1 MRQAEQCIRKGYGE
15 CFGNTQLEE
24 IVKFGKEDIVFTLEK
39 ATEGT
44 NVDLKKLQDSCE
56 VIKGVTSAVGP
67 HLWSGVNVFLF
78 SPLQLCKL
86 QTYQLFWV
94 QGCLKSQREGQR
106 EPERARES
114 QRKPERAREETLKKA
129 ICVAKILIPGCEPKK
144 MVHI

>member
-67 HLWSGVNVFLF
+67 HLWLGVNIFLF
-78 SPLQLCKL
+78 SLLQLCKL
-86 QTYQLFWV
+86 QLFWV
-94 QGCLKSQREGQR
+94 QGCLKSQREGQIESQRESQRVSQRTSQR
-106 EPERARES
+106 EPERARE
-114 QRKPERAREETLKKA
+114 RARESQREPEKA
-129 ICVAKILIPGCEPKK
+129 RES
-144 MVHI
+144 

>member
-78 SPLQLCKL
+78 SLLQLYKL
-86 QTYQLFWV
+86 KTYQLFWV

-106 EPERARES
+106 ES
-114 QRKPERAREETLKKA
+114 QR
-129 ICVAKILIPGCEPKK
+129 VS
-144 MVHI
+144 

>member
-67 HLWSGVNVFLF
+67 HLWSGVNVFLV
-78 SPLQLCKL
+78 SLLQLCKL
-86 QTYQLFWV
+86 QTYKLFGV
-94 QGCLKSQREGQR
+94 QGCLKSQREGQNFWQKETQR
-106 EPERARES
+106 VGQRVPEKARES
-114 QRKPERAREETLKKA
+114 
-129 ICVAKILIPGCEPKK
+129 
-144 MVHI
+144 